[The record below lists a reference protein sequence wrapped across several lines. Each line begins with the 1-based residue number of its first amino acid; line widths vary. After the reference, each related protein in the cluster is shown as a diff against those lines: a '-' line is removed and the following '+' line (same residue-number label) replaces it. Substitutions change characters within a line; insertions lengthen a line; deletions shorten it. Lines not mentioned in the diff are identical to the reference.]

1 MYKFFIA
8 VLAAQMASAV
18 VAQDERQ
25 QAIFDAYDSRIV
37 NQTDRWFNDGD
48 FPRCIQILRIN
59 HELKPFD
66 YEITTDLGWML
77 GNIERPDEELQ
88 IYIDYRK
95 AYPNYKDAALPEAT
109 FYFLKKMYDKI
120 PPILEPKLDMKPHPN
135 NFRVLAHAYEK
146 TGRLAESKATW
157 EKYIKLMPGDDTAKN
172 NLNRVIKKLNEQK

>member
-1 MYKFFIA
+1 MYKFIIA
-8 VLAAQMASAV
+8 LLVAS
-18 VAQDERQ
+18 VASLGFTQNERQ
-25 QAIFDAYDSRIV
+25 ETIWNAYDSRMV
-37 NQTDRWFNDGD
+37 NQVDRWFRDGD
-48 FPRCIQILRIN
+48 FPRCIQMLKIN

-88 IYIDYRK
+88 IYIEYRK

-120 PPILEPKLDMKPHPN
+120 PAILEPKMDMRPHPN

-146 TGRLAESKATW
+146 LGRLEESKTTW
-157 EKYIKLMPGDDTAKN
+157 EKYIRLMPSDETAKN
-172 NLNRVIKKLNEQK
+172 NLNRVLKKIREQK